1 MKASQYCLLGSPP
14 QVKLA
19 QLSAN
24 IFPPDDRLSRG
35 QTDRSP
41 ESIPLFTTW
50 KLPVKRDGEEKWSSC
65 RLSVAPAQGEINH
78 GPRFAECAHASE
90 ITIIHHRSCDFQ
102 VKPAGKETIDQT
114 CRRGQGRRFCMFK
127 LVAYWRC
134 TSQVLQKKE
143 NSVEEFIWCV
153 ERMGWSVDVCNVVSF
168 NCVN

>member
-114 CRRGQGRRFCMFK
+114 RRRGQGRRFCMFK
-127 LVAYWRC
+127 LVASWRC
-134 TSQVLQKKE
+134 TSQVLQRRRIQWKSSFDAL
-143 NSVEEFIWCV
+143 N
-153 ERMGWSVDVCNVVSF
+153 GWVGA
-168 NCVN
+168 